1 MSGQAGSTASA
12 RDDIRHVMRMFPNG
26 VALVTNWV
34 DGRPWGLTVNTF
46 NSASFDPPQVLVS
59 LSRHTASFGAIRQ
72 SGHFGI
78 SLLSDSQIDVARF
91 GAAPGEPKFLED
103 YTDDRL
109 AGASP
114 PGVGLSGVG
123 LSGVS
128 LPVLPVAI
136 SPMIRGAHRH
146 VDCEVADIFDG
157 GDHGLV
163 LGDVRAVRAG
173 STDSRVSPLL
183 YYDGTYRH
191 LGRRIRA

>member
-12 RDDIRHVMRMFPNG
+12 CDEIRHVMRMFPNG

-59 LSRHTASFGAIRQ
+59 LSRHTASFGAIRKT
-72 SGHFGI
+72 GHFGI

-91 GAAPGEPKFLED
+91 GAASGEPKFLEE
-103 YTDDRL
+103 YTADRL
-109 AGASP
+109 EGESP
-114 PGVGLSGVG
+114 PRVGLQA
-123 LSGVS
+123 VS
-128 LPVLPVAI
+128 VSI

-146 VDCEVADIFDG
+146 VDCEVAGIFDG

-173 STDSRVSPLL
+173 SMDSRVSPLL
-183 YYDGTYRH
+183 YYDGAYRH